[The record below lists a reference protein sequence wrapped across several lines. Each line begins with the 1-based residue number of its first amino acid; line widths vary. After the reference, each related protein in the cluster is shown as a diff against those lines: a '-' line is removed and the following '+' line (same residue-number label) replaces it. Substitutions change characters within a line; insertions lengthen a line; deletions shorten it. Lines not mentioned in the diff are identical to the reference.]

1 MSTANKKSKQ
11 TKNMVKIP
19 NQKKTIEIKKVLSES
34 ENSETDSESDLEP
47 ESKPNNSKLKL
58 QSKESESEKSDS
70 DTNTKPNNSK
80 IKPNSQ
86 SKKSESDESECD
98 DFKSDESECDDFK
111 SDPNLEFELKSKPN
125 NDKLKSQEKESEIDE
140 SESEDTN
147 SEESDDEVIKITKKK
162 IKKNWEETSNELKK
176 IYVKLKTDG
185 IDIKKHIDG
194 LAHCLKVN
202 NENMRQL
209 KKILNEIN
217 TAHVNDI
224 KENEAKKKIRKK
236 KNPNSAVSGGI
247 GKQYPIP
254 PILTKYLELDEE
266 QELSRIEIST
276 LLHKKFHT
284 DNLKNGQITTLDKN
298 AAELLGKKENREIKF
313 GEVQTFIKE
322 FYDEHDFHK
331 KFKDNNL
338 NNKTAIPSK
347 LVKYLN
353 LNKGTQLSHFEIS
366 RLLLDKLYSKEQ
378 KDYNKKEKI
387 KPKFFVFDKDMS
399 NSLGIDINRKIEI
412 AEFTTF
418 FIEFYK

>member
-1 MSTANKKSKQ
+1 MSTANKKTNNNQ
-11 TKNMVKIP
+11 TKNMVKVP
-19 NQKKTIEIKKVLSES
+19 NQKKTIEINKVLSES

-58 QSKESESEKSDS
+58 QSKESESEESDS
-70 DTNTKPNNSK
+70 DTNSKPNNSK

-98 DFKSDESECDDFK
+98 EFKSE
-111 SDPNLEFELKSKPN
+111 PNLEFELKSKLN
-125 NDKLKSQEKESEIDE
+125 NDKLKSQESEIDE

-176 IYVKLKTDG
+176 IYVGLKTDG
-185 IDIKKHIDG
+185 INMKKHIDG
-194 LAHCLKVN
+194 LAYCLKVN

-209 KKILNEIN
+209 KKISNEIN

-236 KNPNSAVSGGI
+236 KNPNSAASGGI

-254 PILTKYLELDEE
+254 PILTKYLELDEK

-378 KDYNKKEKI
+378 KDYNKEQKI

>member
-1 MSTANKKSKQ
+1 MSTANKKTNSKQ
-11 TKNMVKIP
+11 TKNMVKVP
-19 NQKKTIEIKKVLSES
+19 NQKKPIEIKKVLSES

-58 QSKESESEKSDS
+58 QSKESESEESDS
-70 DTNTKPNNSK
+70 DTNSKPNNSK

-98 DFKSDESECDDFK
+98 EFKSEPK
-111 SDPNLEFELKSKPN
+111 LEFEPKSKPN
-125 NDKLKSQEKESEIDE
+125 NNKLKSQEKESEIDE

-176 IYVKLKTDG
+176 IYLGLKTDG
-185 IDIKKHIDG
+185 MDMKKHIDG
-194 LAHCLKVN
+194 LAHSLKVN
-202 NENMRQL
+202 NENMRKL
-209 KKILNEIN
+209 KKILDEIN
-217 TAHVNDI
+217 TAHVNGI
-224 KENEAKKKIRKK
+224 KDNEAEKKNRKK
-236 KNPNSAVSGGI
+236 KNSNVSGNLSGI
-247 GKQYPIP
+247 GKPHP
-254 PILTKYLELDEE
+254 VPDILSKYLGLSDGDEK
-266 QELSRIEIST
+266 SRIEIST

-298 AAELLGKKENREIKF
+298 AAKLLGKEENREIKF

-322 FYDEHDFHK
+322 FYDEDDFHK

-353 LNKGTQLSHFEIS
+353 LDKEIQLSHFEIS

-378 KDYNKKEKI
+378 KDYNKEQKI